1 MSDALIQ
8 TIFFIFAGLAV
19 ISAVIVVTEKNPVKC
34 VLSLVIT
41 FFSSSV
47 LWIIAGAE
55 FLGLILV
62 LVYVGAVMT
71 LFLFVVMMLNT
82 DVEEG
87 VVHQYR
93 SVPFAILIMAGFVA
107 VLIMALPATGFNPQA
122 LIPVGHAATGSATN
136 LTNTMMIGMEL
147 FTGYLAA
154 FEMAA
159 VILLVAIVAA
169 VTLVHRERVGNKR
182 QNIRQQIMT
191 RRDERVTLVSMNAEK
206 NG

>member
-1 MSDALIQ
+1 MNEVLIQ
-8 TIFFIFAGLAV
+8 VIFFIFAGLAV
-19 ISAVIVVTEKNPVKC
+19 LSAIIVVTEKNPVKC

-41 FFSSSV
+41 FFASSV
-47 LWIIAGAE
+47 LWIIAGSE

-87 VVHQYR
+87 GAHQYR
-93 SVPFAILIMAGFVA
+93 YVPFGILIMAGFVA
-107 VLIMALPATGFNPQA
+107 VLIMALPATGFNTPVI
-122 LIPVGHAATGSATN
+122 IPVRDAATGGVAN
-136 LTNTMMIGMEL
+136 PTNTWMIGMAL
-147 FTGYLAA
+147 FTSYLAA
-154 FEMAA
+154 FELAA

-169 VTLVHRERVGNKR
+169 VTLVHRDRVGNKR